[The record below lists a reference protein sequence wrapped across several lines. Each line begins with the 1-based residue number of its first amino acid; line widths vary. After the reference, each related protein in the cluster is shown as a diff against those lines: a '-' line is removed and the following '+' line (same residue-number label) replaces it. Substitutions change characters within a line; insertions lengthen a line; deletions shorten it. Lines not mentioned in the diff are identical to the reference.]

1 MSLELKTSM
10 NIFFSTL
17 QIGSTMLQMEK
28 ELNELLVR
36 KEQEWKELQA
46 RHLCFQKT
54 TLQDTRKQ
62 LQEMHKKF
70 NRLKEDFTYN
80 LKILEERDRELERY
94 DAMFTHLKMAE
105 NAKQAE
111 VSDLRIQLDKLQQTL
126 LKETQKQEALQYQY
140 QQKLKEHQLEM
151 ERLHSSKVSDI
162 DHHCEEY
169 KKLKQQLER
178 KLQEVEGELALQK
191 QELLVEFGA
200 EIKKREHAF
209 RQRADE
215 MSNLVLSHEL
225 KVKLLTR
232 ELEALKEAGMKAA
245 ESLQIAETT
254 NLKLEKEAKCK
265 DWELKDLA
273 AVKDAQIQDLEC
285 KLHLVYQTWQKEEE
299 TFQRKLQRE
308 LTTLKT
314 SWDSH
319 LAQISKETVSKDLQI
334 QSLHEEEVKLRAELA
349 RFQQDIERYK
359 QQLSLAAEREQILER
374 AKVQAELDWQR
385 RCENA
390 ERNQYQKSEDLIQSL
405 STARDQ
411 VTAQLQ
417 EKEKKLCEMET
428 VLSALTFE
436 RDQAV
441 QALQKHGILPE
452 GEKQMFLGGDKGVL
466 GKDFPATEIQRL
478 KEQNTSLR
486 AAIAEMRK
494 EMETLSDQTASS
506 FPRKENIQY
515 TQQTANDAK
524 AATVIFTPDYVQS
537 LEEEIRKLKH
547 KYWIMEEQLEKA
559 FKFSRKSSAPSHD
572 PSSTQHHSATPITQ
586 LHTHNF
592 QETNGAFC
600 AHEVFSG
607 APLKKLEARTAPLDA
622 MVTQHI
628 QKGSVI
634 KGLQDEIVDLRQ
646 HLSGVESGDGP
657 HHCINCSAQQMQSKL
672 KEAVRKIS
680 ILSQEK
686 QQLIEMGNR
695 LRAELGVVS
704 KEGLQHYI
712 SSKQCPVHTVYG
724 ALYPKEL
731 ANEAQHRF
739 SALEHLQYQ
748 LTTQELQY
756 AQRQRFSRLTSMIT
770 FPSSIESLS
779 AGNVPSRSGEGAEL
793 PEIQVQL
800 ESSVRNCSPGQQ
812 KECTSSE
819 TDQSQQLSREST
831 SQSQQAWM
839 SSSGV
844 HSSLQDIWQI
854 LDMGSSPSILSP
866 QSNIDQAVTV
876 SGPTLASHSQRLSQI
891 RRRKKRTRDDMF
903 SELMGCSRAEA
914 TQQTQ
919 WRENMSQYQRAH
931 SEREERWRQEDQQAT
946 QTLLGL
952 MREQTDTLRCLVD
965 VLQDRRQEDRAP
977 LQSICNHPPPP
988 QSSIPPSPKV
998 PRRRGGRVRENC
1010 HSIPADCSRSR
1021 RLSFPKI

>member
-1 MSLELKTSM
+1 
-10 NIFFSTL
+10 
-17 QIGSTMLQMEK
+17 MLQMEK

-209 RQRADE
+209 RQQADE

-299 TFQRKLQRE
+299 TFQRKHEVLDRFAKEKDAVLASVKEVHAEQIQKWENQIRELQISHETLEMELRRREWKHADCLKEKDTVIEKLQRE

-428 VLSALTFE
+428 DLSALTFE

-452 GEKQMFLGGDKGVL
+452 GEKQVRQHLLPCLWTLKYLFQDHFFMFV
-466 GKDFPATEIQRL
+466 
-478 KEQNTSLR
+478 
-486 AAIAEMRK
+486 
-494 EMETLSDQTASS
+494 
-506 FPRKENIQY
+506 
-515 TQQTANDAK
+515 
-524 AATVIFTPDYVQS
+524 DYVQS

-572 PSSTQHHSATPITQ
+572 PSSTQHHSAPPSTQ

-607 APLKKLEARTAPLDA
+607 APLKKLEARTAHLDS

-646 HLSGVESGDGP
+646 QLSGVESGDGP

-712 SSKQCPVHTVYG
+712 SSKQCPVYG

-756 AQRQRFSRLTSMIT
+756 AERQRFSRLTSMIT

-779 AGNVPSRSGEGAEL
+779 AGNIPSSGGEGAEL

-866 QSNIDQAVTV
+866 QSNIDQVEFKATH
-876 SGPTLASHSQRLSQI
+876 TAKKFEESQQNI
-891 RRRKKRTRDDMF
+891 ETGD
-903 SELMGCSRAEA
+903 
-914 TQQTQ
+914 
-919 WRENMSQYQRAH
+919 
-931 SEREERWRQEDQQAT
+931 QE
-946 QTLLGL
+946 
-952 MREQTDTLRCLVD
+952 
-965 VLQDRRQEDRAP
+965 RAP
-977 LQSICNHPPPP
+977 AADLTVKGTNIEVQPKLIANKSSRTHPIK
-988 QSSIPPSPKV
+988 S
-998 PRRRGGRVRENC
+998 
-1010 HSIPADCSRSR
+1010 
-1021 RLSFPKI
+1021 KISHQMQKIRNYNVKH

>member
-1 MSLELKTSM
+1 METGPAQERPAAASRATRS
-10 NIFFSTL
+10 I
-17 QIGSTMLQMEK
+17 MLQMKK

-36 KEQEWKELQA
+36 KEQEWEKLQA
-46 RHLCFQKT
+46 CQLCFQKT

-80 LKILEERDRELERY
+80 LGVLEERDRELERY

-126 LKETQKQEALQYQY
+126 VKETRKQEALQYQY

-162 DHHCEEY
+162 DHHSEEY
-169 KKLKQQLER
+169 KKLKQELER

-191 QELLVEFGA
+191 QELLVEFDA

-209 RQRADE
+209 QRQADE

-273 AVKDAQIQDLEC
+273 AVKDAQIQDLEW
-285 KLHLVYQTWQKEEE
+285 KLHLVYLTWQKEEE
-299 TFQRKLQRE
+299 TFQRKHEVLDRFAKEKDAVLVSVKEVHAEQIQKWENQIRELQIRHETLEMELHRREWRHADCLRGKDAVIEKLQEE

-411 VTAQLQ
+411 VIAQLQ
-417 EKEKKLCEMET
+417 EKEQKLCEMET

-452 GEKQMFLGGDKGVL
+452 GEKQTFLGDNKGVL
-466 GKDFPATEIQRL
+466 GKDFPAREIQRL

-494 EMETLSDQTASS
+494 EMETLSDQTPSS
-506 FPRKENIQY
+506 FPRKEKIQY
-515 TQQTANDAK
+515 TQQTAPDAK
-524 AATVIFTPDYVQS
+524 ASTVIFTP
-537 LEEEIRKLKH
+537 
-547 KYWIMEEQLEKA
+547 
-559 FKFSRKSSAPSHD
+559 
-572 PSSTQHHSATPITQ
+572 
-586 LHTHNF
+586 
-592 QETNGAFC
+592 GAFC
-600 AHEVFSG
+600 ADEVFSG
-607 APLKKLEARTAPLDA
+607 APLKNLEARTAHLDS

-628 QKGSVI
+628 QKDSVI
-634 KGLQDEIVDLRQ
+634 KGLQEEIVDLRQ
-646 HLSGVESGDGP
+646 QLSGVGSSDGP
-657 HHCINCSAQQMQSKL
+657 QQYMNYSTQEMQNKL
-672 KEAVRKIS
+672 KEAVRKIT

-686 QQLIEMGNR
+686 QQLIEMGNK

-704 KEGLQHYI
+704 KKGLQHYI

-731 ANEAQHRF
+731 ANEAQHRL

-748 LTTQELQY
+748 LTTRELQY
-756 AQRQRFSRLTSMIT
+756 AQRQRFSRLTSMVA

-779 AGNVPSRSGEGAEL
+779 DENVPSTCGETAEL
-793 PEIQVQL
+793 PQIQVQL

-812 KECTSSE
+812 KESTSSE
-819 TDQSQQLSREST
+819 TNQSQQLSRES
-831 SQSQQAWM
+831 QSQQARM

-844 HSSLQDIWQI
+844 YSSLQEIWQI

-866 QSNIDQAVTV
+866 QSNIDQEFKATH
-876 SGPTLASHSQRLSQI
+876 TAKKFEESQQNI
-891 RRRKKRTRDDMF
+891 ET
-903 SELMGCSRAEA
+903 G
-914 TQQTQ
+914 
-919 WRENMSQYQRAH
+919 
-931 SEREERWRQEDQQAT
+931 DQK
-946 QTLLGL
+946 
-952 MREQTDTLRCLVD
+952 
-965 VLQDRRQEDRAP
+965 RAP
-977 LQSICNHPPPP
+977 AADLTVKGTNFEVQPKLIANKSSQTHPRK
-988 QSSIPPSPKV
+988 S
-998 PRRRGGRVRENC
+998 
-1010 HSIPADCSRSR
+1010 
-1021 RLSFPKI
+1021 KISHQMQKIRNYNVKH

>member
-866 QSNIDQAVTV
+866 QSNIDQVEFKATH
-876 SGPTLASHSQRLSQI
+876 TAKKFEESQQNI
-891 RRRKKRTRDDMF
+891 ETGD
-903 SELMGCSRAEA
+903 
-914 TQQTQ
+914 
-919 WRENMSQYQRAH
+919 
-931 SEREERWRQEDQQAT
+931 QE
-946 QTLLGL
+946 
-952 MREQTDTLRCLVD
+952 
-965 VLQDRRQEDRAP
+965 RAP
-977 LQSICNHPPPP
+977 AADLTVKGTNIEVQPKLIANKSSRTHPIK
-988 QSSIPPSPKV
+988 S
-998 PRRRGGRVRENC
+998 
-1010 HSIPADCSRSR
+1010 
-1021 RLSFPKI
+1021 KISHQMQKIRNYNVKH

>member
-1 MSLELKTSM
+1 MLK
-10 NIFFSTL
+10 
-17 QIGSTMLQMEK
+17 MEK

-46 RHLCFQKT
+46 RQLCFQKT

-80 LKILEERDRELERY
+80 LKVLEERDRELERY

-126 LKETQKQEALQYQY
+126 LKETQKLEALQYQY

-162 DHHCEEY
+162 DHHREEY

-178 KLQEVEGELALQK
+178 KLQEVEEELALQK
-191 QELLVEFGA
+191 LELLMEFDA

-209 RQRADE
+209 QRQADE

-299 TFQRKLQRE
+299 TFKRKHEMLDRFAKEKDAVLASVKEVHADQIQKGENQIRELQISHETLEMELRRREWRHADCLKEKDTVIEKLQGE

-314 SWDSH
+314 IWDSH

-334 QSLHEEEVKLRAELA
+334 QSLHEEEMKLRAELT
-349 RFQQDIERYK
+349 RFQQDVERYK

-385 RCENA
+385 HCENA

-417 EKEKKLCEMET
+417 EKEQKLCEMET

-452 GEKQMFLGGDKGVL
+452 GEKQMFLGDNKGVL
-466 GKDFPATEIQRL
+466 GKDFSATEIQRL
-478 KEQNTSLR
+478 KEQNTTLR
-486 AAIAEMRK
+486 VAIAEMRK
-494 EMETLSDQTASS
+494 EMERLSDQTPSS
-506 FPRKENIQY
+506 FPRKEKIQY
-515 TQQTANDAK
+515 TQQTATDAK
-524 AATVIFTPDYVQS
+524 AATVMFTP
-537 LEEEIRKLKH
+537 
-547 KYWIMEEQLEKA
+547 
-559 FKFSRKSSAPSHD
+559 
-572 PSSTQHHSATPITQ
+572 
-586 LHTHNF
+586 
-592 QETNGAFC
+592 GAIC
-600 AHEVFSG
+600 ADEVFSG
-607 APLKKLEARTAPLDA
+607 APLKKLEARTAHLDS

-634 KGLQDEIVDLRQ
+634 KGLQEEIVDLRQ
-646 HLSGVESGDGP
+646 QLSGVGSGDGP
-657 HHCINCSAQQMQSKL
+657 HQCMNCSAQEMQSKL

-695 LRAELGVVS
+695 LRAELSVVS
-704 KEGLQHYI
+704 KEGLQHYT
-712 SSKQCPVHTVYG
+712 SSKQGPVRTVYG

-731 ANEAQHRF
+731 AHEAQHRF

-770 FPSSIESLS
+770 FPNSLESLS
-779 AGNVPSRSGEGAEL
+779 DGNVPSSGGEGAEL
-793 PEIQVQL
+793 PQIQVQM
-800 ESSVRNCSPGQQ
+800 ESSVRNCSPGQK

-819 TDQSQQLSREST
+819 TNQSQQLSREST

-866 QSNIDQAVTV
+866 QSNIDQVEFKATHI
-876 SGPTLASHSQRLSQI
+876 A
-891 RRRKKRTRDDMF
+891 KKF
-903 SELMGCSRAEA
+903 EES
-914 TQQTQ
+914 QQTIETGD
-919 WRENMSQYQRAH
+919 RGKAPAADLTVKGTNI
-931 SEREERWRQEDQQAT
+931 
-946 QTLLGL
+946 
-952 MREQTDTLRCLVD
+952 D
-965 VLQDRRQEDRAP
+965 VQPKLIANKSSRT
-977 LQSICNHPPPP
+977 HPIK
-988 QSSIPPSPKV
+988 SKV
-998 PRRRGGRVRENC
+998 S
-1010 HSIPADCSRSR
+1010 HQMQ
-1021 RLSFPKI
+1021 KIRNYNVKH

>member
-299 TFQRKLQRE
+299 TFQRKHEVLDRFAKEKDAVLASVKEVHAEQIQKWENQIRELQISHETLEMELRRREWKHADCLKEKDTVIEKLQRE

-524 AATVIFTPDYVQS
+524 AATVIFTP
-537 LEEEIRKLKH
+537 
-547 KYWIMEEQLEKA
+547 
-559 FKFSRKSSAPSHD
+559 
-572 PSSTQHHSATPITQ
+572 
-586 LHTHNF
+586 
-592 QETNGAFC
+592 GAFC

-866 QSNIDQAVTV
+866 QSNIDQVEFKATH
-876 SGPTLASHSQRLSQI
+876 TAKKFEESQQNI
-891 RRRKKRTRDDMF
+891 ETGD
-903 SELMGCSRAEA
+903 
-914 TQQTQ
+914 
-919 WRENMSQYQRAH
+919 
-931 SEREERWRQEDQQAT
+931 QE
-946 QTLLGL
+946 
-952 MREQTDTLRCLVD
+952 
-965 VLQDRRQEDRAP
+965 RAP
-977 LQSICNHPPPP
+977 AADLTVKGTNIEVQPKLIANKSSRTHPIK
-988 QSSIPPSPKV
+988 S
-998 PRRRGGRVRENC
+998 
-1010 HSIPADCSRSR
+1010 
-1021 RLSFPKI
+1021 KISHQMQKIRNYNVKH

>member
-1 MSLELKTSM
+1 MLK
-10 NIFFSTL
+10 
-17 QIGSTMLQMEK
+17 MEK

-46 RHLCFQKT
+46 RQLYFQKT

-80 LKILEERDRELERY
+80 LKVLEDRDRELERY

-126 LKETQKQEALQYQY
+126 LKETRKQEALQYQY
-140 QQKLKEHQLEM
+140 QQKLNKHQLEM

-191 QELLVEFGA
+191 QELLMEFDA

-209 RQRADE
+209 QRQTDE

-273 AVKDAQIQDLEC
+273 AVKDAQIQDLER
-285 KLHLVYQTWQKEEE
+285 KLHLVYQTWPKEE
-299 TFQRKLQRE
+299 TFQRKHEVLDRFAKEKDAVLASVKEVHAEQIQKLENQIRELQISHETLEVELRRREWRHADCLKEKDTVIEKLQGE

-334 QSLHEEEVKLRAELA
+334 QSLHEEEVKLRTELSK
-349 RFQQDIERYK
+349 FQQDVERYK
-359 QQLSLAAEREQILER
+359 QQLSLAAEREQNLER

-405 STARDQ
+405 LTARDQ

-417 EKEKKLCEMET
+417 EKEQKLCEMET

-452 GEKQMFLGGDKGVL
+452 GEKQMFLGDNKGVL
-466 GKDFPATEIQRL
+466 GKDFSATEIQRL

-486 AAIAEMRK
+486 VAIAEMRK
-494 EMETLSDQTASS
+494 EMETLSDQTPSS
-506 FPRKENIQY
+506 FPRKEKIQY
-515 TQQTANDAK
+515 TQQTATDAK

-559 FKFSRKSSAPSHD
+559 SKFSKKSSAPFDD
-572 PSSTQHHSATPITQ
+572 PSSTQHHSAPPVTQ

-592 QETNGAFC
+592 QETSGAIC
-600 AHEVFSG
+600 ADEVFSG
-607 APLKKLEARTAPLDA
+607 APLKKLEARTAHLDS

-628 QKGSVI
+628 QKDTMI
-634 KGLQDEIVDLRQ
+634 KGLQEEIVDLRQ
-646 HLSGVESGDGP
+646 QLSGVGSGDDP
-657 HHCINCSAQQMQSKL
+657 HQCMNCSAQEMQSKL

-695 LRAELGVVS
+695 LRAELSVVS
-704 KEGLQHYI
+704 KEGFQHYT
-712 SSKQCPVHTVYG
+712 SSKQGPVHTVYG

-731 ANEAQHRF
+731 AHEAQHRF

-748 LTTQELQY
+748 LTTQ
-756 AQRQRFSRLTSMIT
+756 
-770 FPSSIESLS
+770 
-779 AGNVPSRSGEGAEL
+779 
-793 PEIQVQL
+793 
-800 ESSVRNCSPGQQ
+800 
-812 KECTSSE
+812 
-819 TDQSQQLSREST
+819 
-831 SQSQQAWM
+831 
-839 SSSGV
+839 
-844 HSSLQDIWQI
+844 
-854 LDMGSSPSILSP
+854 
-866 QSNIDQAVTV
+866 
-876 SGPTLASHSQRLSQI
+876 
-891 RRRKKRTRDDMF
+891 
-903 SELMGCSRAEA
+903 
-914 TQQTQ
+914 
-919 WRENMSQYQRAH
+919 
-931 SEREERWRQEDQQAT
+931 
-946 QTLLGL
+946 
-952 MREQTDTLRCLVD
+952 
-965 VLQDRRQEDRAP
+965 
-977 LQSICNHPPPP
+977 
-988 QSSIPPSPKV
+988 
-998 PRRRGGRVRENC
+998 
-1010 HSIPADCSRSR
+1010 
-1021 RLSFPKI
+1021 

>member
-1 MSLELKTSM
+1 MLK
-10 NIFFSTL
+10 
-17 QIGSTMLQMEK
+17 MEK

-46 RHLCFQKT
+46 RQLYFQKT

-80 LKILEERDRELERY
+80 LKVLEDRDRELERY

-111 VSDLRIQLDKLQQTL
+111 VSDLRIQVDKLQQTL
-126 LKETQKQEALQYQY
+126 LKETRKQEALQYQY
-140 QQKLKEHQLEM
+140 QQKLNEHQLEM

-162 DHHCEEY
+162 DRHCEEY

-191 QELLVEFGA
+191 QELLMEFDA

-209 RQRADE
+209 QRQTDE

-285 KLHLVYQTWQKEEE
+285 KLHLVYQSWPKEE
-299 TFQRKLQRE
+299 TFQRKHEVLDRFAKEKDPVLASVKEVHAEQIQKWENQIRELQISHETLEVELRRREWRHADCLKEKDTVIEKLQGE

-334 QSLHEEEVKLRAELA
+334 QSLHEEEVKLRTELSK
-349 RFQQDIERYK
+349 FQQDVERYK

-374 AKVQAELDWQR
+374 AKVQAELDWQW

-417 EKEKKLCEMET
+417 EKEQKLCEMET

-436 RDQAV
+436 KDQAV

-452 GEKQMFLGGDKGVL
+452 GEKQMFLGDNKGVL
-466 GKDFPATEIQRL
+466 GKDFSATEIQRL
-478 KEQNTSLR
+478 KEQNTSMR
-486 AAIAEMRK
+486 VAIAEMRK
-494 EMETLSDQTASS
+494 EMEALSDQTPSS
-506 FPRKENIQY
+506 FPRKEKIQY
-515 TQQTANDAK
+515 TQQTATDAK

-559 FKFSRKSSAPSHD
+559 SKFSKKSSAPFDD
-572 PSSTQHHSATPITQ
+572 PSSTQHHSAPPITQ

-592 QETNGAFC
+592 QETSGAIC
-600 AHEVFSG
+600 ADEVFSG
-607 APLKKLEARTAPLDA
+607 APLKKLEARTAHLDS

-628 QKGSVI
+628 QKGSMI
-634 KGLQDEIVDLRQ
+634 KGLQEEIVDLRQ
-646 HLSGVESGDGP
+646 QLSGVGSGDGP
-657 HHCINCSAQQMQSKL
+657 HQCMNCSAQEMQSKL

-695 LRAELGVVS
+695 LRAELSVVS
-704 KEGLQHYI
+704 KEGFQHYT
-712 SSKQCPVHTVYG
+712 SSKQGPVHTVYG

-731 ANEAQHRF
+731 AHEAQRRF

-770 FPSSIESLS
+770 FPSSIERLS
-779 AGNVPSRSGEGAEL
+779 CGNVPSSGGEGAEL
-793 PEIQVQL
+793 PQIQVQM

-819 TDQSQQLSREST
+819 TNQSQQLNREST

-866 QSNIDQAVTV
+866 QSNVDQEFKATHTAKFEESQHTV
-876 SGPTLASHSQRLSQI
+876 ITGDREKAPVAELTVKGTNTEVQPKLIANKSSQTHPIKSKVSHQMQKI
-891 RRRKKRTRDDMF
+891 RNYNVK
-903 SELMGCSRAEA
+903 
-914 TQQTQ
+914 
-919 WRENMSQYQRAH
+919 H
-931 SEREERWRQEDQQAT
+931 
-946 QTLLGL
+946 
-952 MREQTDTLRCLVD
+952 
-965 VLQDRRQEDRAP
+965 
-977 LQSICNHPPPP
+977 
-988 QSSIPPSPKV
+988 
-998 PRRRGGRVRENC
+998 
-1010 HSIPADCSRSR
+1010 
-1021 RLSFPKI
+1021 

>member
-1 MSLELKTSM
+1 METGPAQERPAAASRATRS
-10 NIFFSTL
+10 I
-17 QIGSTMLQMEK
+17 MLQMKK

-36 KEQEWKELQA
+36 KEQEWEKLQA
-46 RHLCFQKT
+46 CQLCFQKT

-80 LKILEERDRELERY
+80 LGVLEERDRELERY

-126 LKETQKQEALQYQY
+126 VKETRKQEALQYQY

-162 DHHCEEY
+162 DHHSEEY
-169 KKLKQQLER
+169 KKLKQELER

-191 QELLVEFGA
+191 QELLVEFDA

-209 RQRADE
+209 QRQADE

-273 AVKDAQIQDLEC
+273 AVKDAQIQDLEW
-285 KLHLVYQTWQKEEE
+285 KLHLVYLTWQKEEE
-299 TFQRKLQRE
+299 TFQRKHEVLDRFAKEKDAVLVSVKEVHAEQIQKWENQIRELQIRHETLEMELHRREWRHADCLRGKDAVIEKLQEE

-411 VTAQLQ
+411 VIAQLQ
-417 EKEKKLCEMET
+417 EKEQKLCEMET

-452 GEKQMFLGGDKGVL
+452 GEKQTFLGDNKGVL
-466 GKDFPATEIQRL
+466 GKDFPAREIQRL

-494 EMETLSDQTASS
+494 EMETLSDQTPSS
-506 FPRKENIQY
+506 FPRKEKIQY
-515 TQQTANDAK
+515 TQQTAPDAK
-524 AATVIFTPDYVQS
+524 ASTVIFTPDYVQS

-547 KYWIMEEQLEKA
+547 KCWIMEEQLEKA
-559 FKFSRKSSAPSHD
+559 SKFPRKSSVPSHD
-572 PSSTQHHSATPITQ
+572 PSSTQHHSAPPITQ

-592 QETNGAFC
+592 NETNGAFC
-600 AHEVFSG
+600 ADEVFSG
-607 APLKKLEARTAPLDA
+607 APLKNLEARTAHLDS

-628 QKGSVI
+628 QKDSVI
-634 KGLQDEIVDLRQ
+634 KGLQEEIVDLRQ
-646 HLSGVESGDGP
+646 QLSGVGSSDGP
-657 HHCINCSAQQMQSKL
+657 QQYMNYSTQEMQNKL
-672 KEAVRKIS
+672 KEAVRKIT

-686 QQLIEMGNR
+686 QQLIEMGNK

-704 KEGLQHYI
+704 KKGLQHYI

-731 ANEAQHRF
+731 ANEAQHRL

-748 LTTQELQY
+748 LTTRELQY
-756 AQRQRFSRLTSMIT
+756 AQRQRFSRLTSMVA

-779 AGNVPSRSGEGAEL
+779 DENVPSTCGETAEL
-793 PEIQVQL
+793 PQIQVQL

-812 KECTSSE
+812 KESTSSE
-819 TDQSQQLSREST
+819 TNQSQQLSRES
-831 SQSQQAWM
+831 QSQQARM

-844 HSSLQDIWQI
+844 YSSLQEIWQI

-866 QSNIDQAVTV
+866 QSNIDQEFKATH
-876 SGPTLASHSQRLSQI
+876 TAKKFEESQQNI
-891 RRRKKRTRDDMF
+891 ET
-903 SELMGCSRAEA
+903 G
-914 TQQTQ
+914 
-919 WRENMSQYQRAH
+919 
-931 SEREERWRQEDQQAT
+931 DQK
-946 QTLLGL
+946 
-952 MREQTDTLRCLVD
+952 
-965 VLQDRRQEDRAP
+965 RAP
-977 LQSICNHPPPP
+977 AADLTVKGTNFEVQPKLIANKSSQTHPRK
-988 QSSIPPSPKV
+988 S
-998 PRRRGGRVRENC
+998 
-1010 HSIPADCSRSR
+1010 
-1021 RLSFPKI
+1021 KISHQMQKIRNYNVKH

>member
-1 MSLELKTSM
+1 MLK
-10 NIFFSTL
+10 
-17 QIGSTMLQMEK
+17 MEK

-46 RHLCFQKT
+46 RQLYFQKT

-80 LKILEERDRELERY
+80 LKVLEDRDRELERY

-111 VSDLRIQLDKLQQTL
+111 VSDLRIQVDKLQQTL
-126 LKETQKQEALQYQY
+126 LKETRKQEALQYQY
-140 QQKLKEHQLEM
+140 QQKLNEHQLEM

-191 QELLVEFGA
+191 QELLMEFDA

-209 RQRADE
+209 QRQTDE

-285 KLHLVYQTWQKEEE
+285 KLHLVYQTWPKEE
-299 TFQRKLQRE
+299 TFQRKHEVLDRFAKEKDPVLASVKEVHAEQIQKWENQIRELQISHETLEVELRRREWRHADCLKEKDTVIEKLQGE

-334 QSLHEEEVKLRAELA
+334 QSLHEEEMKLRTELSK
-349 RFQQDIERYK
+349 FQQDVERYK

-374 AKVQAELDWQR
+374 AKVQAELDWQW

-417 EKEKKLCEMET
+417 EKEQKLCEMET

-436 RDQAV
+436 KDQAV

-452 GEKQMFLGGDKGVL
+452 GEKQMFLGDNKGVL
-466 GKDFPATEIQRL
+466 GKDFSATEIQRL
-478 KEQNTSLR
+478 KEQNTSMR
-486 AAIAEMRK
+486 VAIAEMRK
-494 EMETLSDQTASS
+494 EMEALSDQTPSS
-506 FPRKENIQY
+506 FPRKEKIQY
-515 TQQTANDAK
+515 TQQTATDAK

-559 FKFSRKSSAPSHD
+559 SKFSKKSSAPFDD
-572 PSSTQHHSATPITQ
+572 PSSTQHHSAPPITQ

-592 QETNGAFC
+592 QETSGAIC
-600 AHEVFSG
+600 ADEVFSG
-607 APLKKLEARTAPLDA
+607 APLKKLEARTAHLDS

-628 QKGSVI
+628 QK
-634 KGLQDEIVDLRQ
+634 
-646 HLSGVESGDGP
+646 
-657 HHCINCSAQQMQSKL
+657 
-672 KEAVRKIS
+672 
-680 ILSQEK
+680 
-686 QQLIEMGNR
+686 
-695 LRAELGVVS
+695 
-704 KEGLQHYI
+704 
-712 SSKQCPVHTVYG
+712 
-724 ALYPKEL
+724 
-731 ANEAQHRF
+731 
-739 SALEHLQYQ
+739 
-748 LTTQELQY
+748 ELQY

-770 FPSSIESLS
+770 FPSSIERLS
-779 AGNVPSRSGEGAEL
+779 CGNVPSSGGEGAEL
-793 PEIQVQL
+793 PQIQVQM
-800 ESSVRNCSPGQQ
+800 ESSVRNCSPGQK

-819 TDQSQQLSREST
+819 TNQSQQLNREST

-866 QSNIDQAVTV
+866 QSNIDQVEFKATHTAKFEESQHTV
-876 SGPTLASHSQRLSQI
+876 ITGDREKAPVAELTVKGTNTEVQPKLIANKSSQTHPIKSKVSHQMQKI
-891 RRRKKRTRDDMF
+891 RNYNVK
-903 SELMGCSRAEA
+903 
-914 TQQTQ
+914 
-919 WRENMSQYQRAH
+919 H
-931 SEREERWRQEDQQAT
+931 
-946 QTLLGL
+946 
-952 MREQTDTLRCLVD
+952 
-965 VLQDRRQEDRAP
+965 
-977 LQSICNHPPPP
+977 
-988 QSSIPPSPKV
+988 
-998 PRRRGGRVRENC
+998 
-1010 HSIPADCSRSR
+1010 
-1021 RLSFPKI
+1021 

>member
-1 MSLELKTSM
+1 MLK
-10 NIFFSTL
+10 
-17 QIGSTMLQMEK
+17 MEK

-46 RHLCFQKT
+46 RQLCFQKT

-80 LKILEERDRELERY
+80 LKVLEERDRELERY

-126 LKETQKQEALQYQY
+126 LKETQKLEALQYQY

-162 DHHCEEY
+162 DHHREEY

-178 KLQEVEGELALQK
+178 KLQEVEEELALQK
-191 QELLVEFGA
+191 LELLMEFDA

-209 RQRADE
+209 QRQADE

-299 TFQRKLQRE
+299 TFKRKHEMLDRFAKEKDAVLASVKEVHADQIQKGENQIRELQISHETLEMELRRREWRHADCLKEKDTVIEKLQGE

-314 SWDSH
+314 IWDSH

-334 QSLHEEEVKLRAELA
+334 QSLHEEEMKLRAELT
-349 RFQQDIERYK
+349 RFQQDVERYK

-385 RCENA
+385 HCENA

-417 EKEKKLCEMET
+417 EKEQKLCEMET

-452 GEKQMFLGGDKGVL
+452 GEKQMFLGDNKGVL
-466 GKDFPATEIQRL
+466 GKDFSATEIQRL
-478 KEQNTSLR
+478 KEQNTTLR
-486 AAIAEMRK
+486 VAIAEMRK
-494 EMETLSDQTASS
+494 EMERLSDQTPSS
-506 FPRKENIQY
+506 FPRKEKIQY
-515 TQQTANDAK
+515 TQQTATDAK
-524 AATVIFTPDYVQS
+524 AATVMFTPDYVQS

-559 FKFSRKSSAPSHD
+559 SKFSKKSSASSHD
-572 PSSTQHHSATPITQ
+572 PSSTQHLSAPPITQ

-592 QETNGAFC
+592 QETSGAIC
-600 AHEVFSG
+600 ADEVFSG
-607 APLKKLEARTAPLDA
+607 APLKKLEARTAHLDS

-628 QKGSVI
+628 QK
-634 KGLQDEIVDLRQ
+634 
-646 HLSGVESGDGP
+646 
-657 HHCINCSAQQMQSKL
+657 
-672 KEAVRKIS
+672 
-680 ILSQEK
+680 
-686 QQLIEMGNR
+686 
-695 LRAELGVVS
+695 
-704 KEGLQHYI
+704 
-712 SSKQCPVHTVYG
+712 
-724 ALYPKEL
+724 
-731 ANEAQHRF
+731 
-739 SALEHLQYQ
+739 
-748 LTTQELQY
+748 ELQY

-770 FPSSIESLS
+770 FPNSLESLS
-779 AGNVPSRSGEGAEL
+779 DGNVPSSGGEGAEL
-793 PEIQVQL
+793 PQIQVQM
-800 ESSVRNCSPGQQ
+800 ESSVRNCSPGQK

-819 TDQSQQLSREST
+819 TNQSQQLSREST

-866 QSNIDQAVTV
+866 QSNIDQVEFKATHI
-876 SGPTLASHSQRLSQI
+876 A
-891 RRRKKRTRDDMF
+891 KKF
-903 SELMGCSRAEA
+903 EES
-914 TQQTQ
+914 QQTIETGD
-919 WRENMSQYQRAH
+919 RGKAPAADLTVKGTNI
-931 SEREERWRQEDQQAT
+931 
-946 QTLLGL
+946 
-952 MREQTDTLRCLVD
+952 D
-965 VLQDRRQEDRAP
+965 VQPKLIANKSSRT
-977 LQSICNHPPPP
+977 HPIK
-988 QSSIPPSPKV
+988 SKV
-998 PRRRGGRVRENC
+998 S
-1010 HSIPADCSRSR
+1010 HQMQ
-1021 RLSFPKI
+1021 KIRNYNVKH

>member
-1 MSLELKTSM
+1 
-10 NIFFSTL
+10 
-17 QIGSTMLQMEK
+17 MLQMKK

-36 KEQEWKELQA
+36 KEQEWEKLQA
-46 RHLCFQKT
+46 CQLCFQKT

-80 LKILEERDRELERY
+80 LGVLEERDRELERY

-126 LKETQKQEALQYQY
+126 VKETRKQEALQYQY

-162 DHHCEEY
+162 DHHSEEY
-169 KKLKQQLER
+169 KKLKQELER

-191 QELLVEFGA
+191 QELLVEFDA

-209 RQRADE
+209 QRQADE

-225 KVKLLTR
+225 KGLSS
-232 ELEALKEAGMKAA
+232 EAAPDSDTVQGLGLPQKHPVALALCA
-245 ESLQIAETT
+245 RLQE
-254 NLKLEKEAKCK
+254 
-265 DWELKDLA
+265 
-273 AVKDAQIQDLEC
+273 
-285 KLHLVYQTWQKEEE
+285 
-299 TFQRKLQRE
+299 E

-411 VTAQLQ
+411 VIAQLQ
-417 EKEKKLCEMET
+417 EKEQKLCEMET

-452 GEKQMFLGGDKGVL
+452 GEKQTFLGDNKGVL
-466 GKDFPATEIQRL
+466 GKDFPAREIQRL

-494 EMETLSDQTASS
+494 EMETLSDQTPSS
-506 FPRKENIQY
+506 FPRKEKIQY
-515 TQQTANDAK
+515 TQQTAPDAK
-524 AATVIFTPDYVQS
+524 ASTVIFTP
-537 LEEEIRKLKH
+537 
-547 KYWIMEEQLEKA
+547 
-559 FKFSRKSSAPSHD
+559 
-572 PSSTQHHSATPITQ
+572 
-586 LHTHNF
+586 
-592 QETNGAFC
+592 GAFC
-600 AHEVFSG
+600 ADEVFSG
-607 APLKKLEARTAPLDA
+607 APLKNLEARTAHLDS

-628 QKGSVI
+628 QKVTN
-634 KGLQDEIVDLRQ
+634 RQ
-646 HLSGVESGDGP
+646 TRPLNSLGILKIPFLFAQPGVECSQHIFPGD
-657 HHCINCSAQQMQSKL
+657 
-672 KEAVRKIS
+672 
-680 ILSQEK
+680 
-686 QQLIEMGNR
+686 
-695 LRAELGVVS
+695 RASTRQAIPSMEQWR
-704 KEGLQHYI
+704 GLQHYI

-731 ANEAQHRF
+731 ANEAQHRL

-748 LTTQELQY
+748 LTTRELQY
-756 AQRQRFSRLTSMIT
+756 AQRQRFSRLTSMVA

-779 AGNVPSRSGEGAEL
+779 DENVPSTCGETAEL
-793 PEIQVQL
+793 PQIQTNTAATL
-800 ESSVRNCSPGQQ
+800 KPL
-812 KECTSSE
+812 SE
-819 TDQSQQLSREST
+819 EL
-831 SQSQQAWM
+831 
-839 SSSGV
+839 
-844 HSSLQDIWQI
+844 LY
-854 LDMGSSPSILSP
+854 
-866 QSNIDQAVTV
+866 ID
-876 SGPTLASHSQRLSQI
+876 
-891 RRRKKRTRDDMF
+891 F
-903 SELMGCSRAEA
+903 SYLIHVAE
-914 TQQTQ
+914 
-919 WRENMSQYQRAH
+919 
-931 SEREERWRQEDQQAT
+931 
-946 QTLLGL
+946 
-952 MREQTDTLRCLVD
+952 V
-965 VLQDRRQEDRAP
+965 V
-977 LQSICNHPPPP
+977 
-988 QSSIPPSPKV
+988 
-998 PRRRGGRVRENC
+998 
-1010 HSIPADCSRSR
+1010 
-1021 RLSFPKI
+1021 

>member
-1 MSLELKTSM
+1 METGPAQHRPAAASRATR
-10 NIFFSTL
+10 
-17 QIGSTMLQMEK
+17 STMLQMKK

-36 KEQEWKELQA
+36 KEQEWEKLQA
-46 RHLCFQKT
+46 CQLCFQKT

-80 LKILEERDRELERY
+80 LRVLEERDRELERY

-105 NAKQAE
+105 HAKQAE

-126 LKETQKQEALQYQY
+126 VKETRKQEALQYQY
-140 QQKLKEHQLEM
+140 QQKLKDHQLEM

-162 DHHCEEY
+162 DHHSKEY
-169 KKLKQQLER
+169 KKLKQELER

-191 QELLVEFGA
+191 QELLMEFDA

-209 RQRADE
+209 QRQADE

-232 ELEALKEAGMKAA
+232 ELETLKEAGMKAA

-285 KLHLVYQTWQKEEE
+285 KLHLVYLTWQKEEE
-299 TFQRKLQRE
+299 TFQRKHEVLDRFAKEKDAVLVSVKEVHAEQIQKWENQIRELQICHETLEMELHRRECRDADCLREKDTVIEKLQEE
-308 LTTLKT
+308 LTTLKR

-374 AKVQAELDWQR
+374 AKVEAELDWQQ

-411 VTAQLQ
+411 VIAQLQ
-417 EKEKKLCEMET
+417 EKEQKLCEMET

-452 GEKQMFLGGDKGVL
+452 GEKQMFLGDNKGVL
-466 GKDFPATEIQRL
+466 GKDFPAREIQRL

-494 EMETLSDQTASS
+494 EMETLSDQTPSS
-506 FPRKENIQY
+506 FPSKEKIQY
-515 TQQTANDAK
+515 TQQTATDAK
-524 AATVIFTPDYVQS
+524 ASTVMFTP
-537 LEEEIRKLKH
+537 
-547 KYWIMEEQLEKA
+547 
-559 FKFSRKSSAPSHD
+559 
-572 PSSTQHHSATPITQ
+572 
-586 LHTHNF
+586 
-592 QETNGAFC
+592 GAFC
-600 AHEVFSG
+600 ADEVFSG
-607 APLKKLEARTAPLDA
+607 APLKKLEARTANLDS

-634 KGLQDEIVDLRQ
+634 KGLQEEIVDLRQ
-646 HLSGVESGDGP
+646 QLSGVGSGNGP
-657 HHCINCSAQQMQSKL
+657 QQCMNYSTQEMQSKL

-680 ILSQEK
+680 VLSQEK
-686 QQLIEMGNR
+686 QQLIEMGNK

-704 KEGLQHYI
+704 KKGLQHCI

-731 ANEAQHRF
+731 ANEAQHQL

-748 LTTQELQY
+748 LTTRELQY
-756 AQRQRFSRLTSMIT
+756 AQRQRFSRVTSMIA

-779 AGNVPSRSGEGAEL
+779 DENVPSTCGERAEL
-793 PEIQVQL
+793 PQIQVQL

-812 KECTSSE
+812 MESTSSE
-819 TDQSQQLSREST
+819 TNQSQQLSRE

-844 HSSLQDIWQI
+844 HSSLQDIWKI

-866 QSNIDQAVTV
+866 QSNIDQEFKATH
-876 SGPTLASHSQRLSQI
+876 TAKKFEESQQKI
-891 RRRKKRTRDDMF
+891 ET
-903 SELMGCSRAEA
+903 
-914 TQQTQ
+914 
-919 WRENMSQYQRAH
+919 
-931 SEREERWRQEDQQAT
+931 EDQK
-946 QTLLGL
+946 
-952 MREQTDTLRCLVD
+952 
-965 VLQDRRQEDRAP
+965 RAP
-977 LQSICNHPPPP
+977 AADLIVKGTNFEVQPKLIANK
-988 QSSIPPSPKV
+988 SSQTHHIKS
-998 PRRRGGRVRENC
+998 
-1010 HSIPADCSRSR
+1010 
-1021 RLSFPKI
+1021 KISHQMQKIRNYNVKH

>member
-1 MSLELKTSM
+1 MGGLGDV
-10 NIFFSTL
+10 
-17 QIGSTMLQMEK
+17 GSTMLKMEK

-46 RHLCFQKT
+46 RQLCFQKT

-80 LKILEERDRELERY
+80 LKVLEERDRELERY

-162 DHHCEEY
+162 DHHREEY

-178 KLQEVEGELALQK
+178 KLQEVEEELALQK
-191 QELLVEFGA
+191 LELLMEFDA

-209 RQRADE
+209 QRQADE

-299 TFQRKLQRE
+299 TFKRKLQGE

-334 QSLHEEEVKLRAELA
+334 QSLHEEEMKLRAELT
-349 RFQQDIERYK
+349 RFQQDVERYK

-385 RCENA
+385 HCENA

-417 EKEKKLCEMET
+417 EKEQKLCEMET

-452 GEKQMFLGGDKGVL
+452 GEKQMFLGDDKGVL
-466 GKDFPATEIQRL
+466 GKDFSATEIQRL

-486 AAIAEMRK
+486 VVIAEMRK
-494 EMETLSDQTASS
+494 EMERLSDQTPSS
-506 FPRKENIQY
+506 FPRKEKIQY
-515 TQQTANDAK
+515 AQQTATDAK

-559 FKFSRKSSAPSHD
+559 SKFSKKSSAPSHD
-572 PSSTQHHSATPITQ
+572 PSSTQHHSAPPITQ

-592 QETNGAFC
+592 QETSGAIC
-600 AHEVFSG
+600 ADEVFSG
-607 APLKKLEARTAPLDA
+607 APLKKLEARTAHLDS

-634 KGLQDEIVDLRQ
+634 KGLQEEIVDLRQ
-646 HLSGVESGDGP
+646 QLSGVGSGDGP
-657 HHCINCSAQQMQSKL
+657 HQCMNCSAQEMQSKL

-695 LRAELGVVS
+695 LRAELSVVS
-704 KEGLQHYI
+704 KEGLQHYT
-712 SSKQCPVHTVYG
+712 SSKQGPVRTVYG

-731 ANEAQHRF
+731 AHEAQHRF

-770 FPSSIESLS
+770 FPNSLESLS
-779 AGNVPSRSGEGAEL
+779 GGNVPSSGGEGAEL
-793 PEIQVQL
+793 PQIQVQM
-800 ESSVRNCSPGQQ
+800 ESSIRNCSPGQK

-819 TDQSQQLSREST
+819 TNQSQQLSREST

-866 QSNIDQAVTV
+866 QSNIDQVEFKATHI
-876 SGPTLASHSQRLSQI
+876 A
-891 RRRKKRTRDDMF
+891 KKF
-903 SELMGCSRAEA
+903 EES
-914 TQQTQ
+914 QQTIETGD
-919 WRENMSQYQRAH
+919 REK
-931 SEREERWRQEDQQAT
+931 
-946 QTLLGL
+946 
-952 MREQTDTLRCLVD
+952 
-965 VLQDRRQEDRAP
+965 AP
-977 LQSICNHPPPP
+977 AADLTVKGTNIEVQPKLIANKSSRTHPIK
-988 QSSIPPSPKV
+988 SKV
-998 PRRRGGRVRENC
+998 S
-1010 HSIPADCSRSR
+1010 HQMQ
-1021 RLSFPKI
+1021 KIRNYNVKH

>member
-1 MSLELKTSM
+1 MLK
-10 NIFFSTL
+10 
-17 QIGSTMLQMEK
+17 MEK

-46 RHLCFQKT
+46 RQLYFQKT

-80 LKILEERDRELERY
+80 LKVLEDRDRELERY

-111 VSDLRIQLDKLQQTL
+111 VSDLRIQVDKLQQTL
-126 LKETQKQEALQYQY
+126 LKETRKQEALQYQY
-140 QQKLKEHQLEM
+140 QQKLNEHQLEM

-162 DHHCEEY
+162 DRHCEEY

-191 QELLVEFGA
+191 QELLMEFDA

-209 RQRADE
+209 QRQTDE

-285 KLHLVYQTWQKEEE
+285 KLHLVYQSWPKEE
-299 TFQRKLQRE
+299 TFQRKHEVLDRFAKEKDPVLASVKEVHAEQIQKWENQIRELQISHETLEVELRRREWRHADCLKEKDTVIEKLQGE

-334 QSLHEEEVKLRAELA
+334 QSLHEEEVKLRTELSK
-349 RFQQDIERYK
+349 FQQDVERYK

-374 AKVQAELDWQR
+374 AKVQAELDWQW

-417 EKEKKLCEMET
+417 EKEQKLCEMET

-436 RDQAV
+436 KDQAV

-452 GEKQMFLGGDKGVL
+452 GEKQMFLGDNKGVL
-466 GKDFPATEIQRL
+466 GKDFSATEIQRL
-478 KEQNTSLR
+478 KEQNTSMR
-486 AAIAEMRK
+486 VAIAEMRK
-494 EMETLSDQTASS
+494 EMEALSDQTPSS
-506 FPRKENIQY
+506 FPRKEKIQY
-515 TQQTANDAK
+515 TQQTATDAK

-559 FKFSRKSSAPSHD
+559 SKFSKKSSAPFDD
-572 PSSTQHHSATPITQ
+572 PSSTQHHSAPPITQ

-592 QETNGAFC
+592 QETSGAIC
-600 AHEVFSG
+600 ADEVFSG
-607 APLKKLEARTAPLDA
+607 APLKKLEARTAHLDS

-628 QKGSVI
+628 QK
-634 KGLQDEIVDLRQ
+634 
-646 HLSGVESGDGP
+646 
-657 HHCINCSAQQMQSKL
+657 
-672 KEAVRKIS
+672 
-680 ILSQEK
+680 
-686 QQLIEMGNR
+686 
-695 LRAELGVVS
+695 
-704 KEGLQHYI
+704 
-712 SSKQCPVHTVYG
+712 
-724 ALYPKEL
+724 
-731 ANEAQHRF
+731 
-739 SALEHLQYQ
+739 
-748 LTTQELQY
+748 ELQY

-770 FPSSIESLS
+770 FPSSIERLS
-779 AGNVPSRSGEGAEL
+779 CGNVPSSGGEGAEL
-793 PEIQVQL
+793 PQIQVQM

-819 TDQSQQLSREST
+819 TNQSQQLNREST

-866 QSNIDQAVTV
+866 QSNVDQVEFKATHTAKFEESQHTV
-876 SGPTLASHSQRLSQI
+876 ITGDREKAPVAELTVKGTNTEVQPKLIANKSSQTHPIKSKVSHQMQKI
-891 RRRKKRTRDDMF
+891 RNYNVK
-903 SELMGCSRAEA
+903 
-914 TQQTQ
+914 
-919 WRENMSQYQRAH
+919 H
-931 SEREERWRQEDQQAT
+931 
-946 QTLLGL
+946 
-952 MREQTDTLRCLVD
+952 
-965 VLQDRRQEDRAP
+965 
-977 LQSICNHPPPP
+977 
-988 QSSIPPSPKV
+988 
-998 PRRRGGRVRENC
+998 
-1010 HSIPADCSRSR
+1010 
-1021 RLSFPKI
+1021 

>member
-1 MSLELKTSM
+1 METGPAQERPAAASRATR
-10 NIFFSTL
+10 
-17 QIGSTMLQMEK
+17 STMLQMKK

-36 KEQEWKELQA
+36 KEQEWEKLQA
-46 RHLCFQKT
+46 CQLCFQKT

-80 LKILEERDRELERY
+80 LGVLEERDRELERY

-105 NAKQAE
+105 NTKQAE

-126 LKETQKQEALQYQY
+126 VKETRKQEALQYQY

-162 DHHCEEY
+162 DHHSEEY
-169 KKLKQQLER
+169 KKLKQELER

-191 QELLVEFGA
+191 QELLVEFDA

-209 RQRADE
+209 QRQADE

-285 KLHLVYQTWQKEEE
+285 KLHLVYLTWQKEEE
-299 TFQRKLQRE
+299 TFQRKHEVLDRFAKEKDAVLVSVKEVHAEQIQKWENQIRELQIRHETLEMELHRREWRHTDCLREKDAVIEKLQEE

-359 QQLSLAAEREQILER
+359 QQLSLAAEREQILQR

-411 VTAQLQ
+411 VIAQLQ
-417 EKEKKLCEMET
+417 EKEQKLCEMET

-452 GEKQMFLGGDKGVL
+452 GEKQTFLGDNKGVL
-466 GKDFPATEIQRL
+466 GKDFPAREIQRL

-494 EMETLSDQTASS
+494 EMETLSDQTPSS
-506 FPRKENIQY
+506 FPRKEKIQY
-515 TQQTANDAK
+515 TQQTAPDAK
-524 AATVIFTPDYVQS
+524 ASTVIFTP
-537 LEEEIRKLKH
+537 
-547 KYWIMEEQLEKA
+547 
-559 FKFSRKSSAPSHD
+559 
-572 PSSTQHHSATPITQ
+572 
-586 LHTHNF
+586 
-592 QETNGAFC
+592 GAFC
-600 AHEVFSG
+600 ADEVFSG
-607 APLKKLEARTAPLDA
+607 APLKNLEARTAHLDS

-628 QKGSVI
+628 QKDSVI
-634 KGLQDEIVDLRQ
+634 KGLQEEIVDLRQ
-646 HLSGVESGDGP
+646 QLSGVGSSDGP
-657 HHCINCSAQQMQSKL
+657 QQCMNYSTQEMQNKL
-672 KEAVRKIS
+672 KEAVRKIT

-686 QQLIEMGNR
+686 QQLIEMGNK

-704 KEGLQHYI
+704 KKGLQHYI

-731 ANEAQHRF
+731 ANEAQHRL

-748 LTTQELQY
+748 LTTRELQY
-756 AQRQRFSRLTSMIT
+756 AQRQRFSRLTSMVA

-779 AGNVPSRSGEGAEL
+779 DENVPSTCGETAEL
-793 PEIQVQL
+793 PQIQVQL

-812 KECTSSE
+812 KESTSSE
-819 TDQSQQLSREST
+819 TNQSQQLSRES
-831 SQSQQAWM
+831 QSQQARM

-866 QSNIDQAVTV
+866 QSNIDQEFKATH
-876 SGPTLASHSQRLSQI
+876 TAKKFEESQQNI
-891 RRRKKRTRDDMF
+891 ET
-903 SELMGCSRAEA
+903 G
-914 TQQTQ
+914 
-919 WRENMSQYQRAH
+919 
-931 SEREERWRQEDQQAT
+931 DQK
-946 QTLLGL
+946 
-952 MREQTDTLRCLVD
+952 
-965 VLQDRRQEDRAP
+965 RAP
-977 LQSICNHPPPP
+977 AADLTVKGTNFEVQPKLIANKSSQTHPRK
-988 QSSIPPSPKV
+988 S
-998 PRRRGGRVRENC
+998 
-1010 HSIPADCSRSR
+1010 
-1021 RLSFPKI
+1021 KISHQMQKIRNYNVKH

>member
-1 MSLELKTSM
+1 MLK
-10 NIFFSTL
+10 
-17 QIGSTMLQMEK
+17 MEK

-46 RHLCFQKT
+46 RQLCFQKT

-80 LKILEERDRELERY
+80 LKVLEERDRELECY
-94 DAMFTHLKMAE
+94 DAKFTHLKMAE
-105 NAKQAE
+105 HAKQAE

-151 ERLHSSKVSDI
+151 ERLHNSKVSDI
-162 DHHCEEY
+162 DHHREEY

-178 KLQEVEGELALQK
+178 KRQEVEGELALQK
-191 QELLVEFGA
+191 QELLMEFDA

-209 RQRADE
+209 QRQTDE
-215 MSNLVLSHEL
+215 MRNLVLSHEL

-285 KLHLVYQTWQKEEE
+285 KLHLVYQTWQKEE
-299 TFQRKLQRE
+299 TFQRKHEVLDRFAKEKDAVLASVKEVHAEQIQKWENQIRELQISHETLEMELCRREWRHADCLKEKDTVIEKLQGE
-308 LTTLKT
+308 LTTLKA

-334 QSLHEEEVKLRAELA
+334 QSLHEEEVKLRTELI
-349 RFQQDIERYK
+349 RFQQDVERYK

-385 RCENA
+385 HCENA

-417 EKEKKLCEMET
+417 EKEQKLCEMET
-428 VLSALTFE
+428 VLSALTVE

-452 GEKQMFLGGDKGVL
+452 GEKQMFLGDNKGVL
-466 GKDFPATEIQRL
+466 GKDFSATEIQRL

-486 AAIAEMRK
+486 VAIAEMRK
-494 EMETLSDQTASS
+494 EMETLSDQTPSS
-506 FPRKENIQY
+506 FPRKEKIQY
-515 TQQTANDAK
+515 SQQTAADAK

-559 FKFSRKSSAPSHD
+559 SKFSKKSSAPSHD
-572 PSSTQHHSATPITQ
+572 PSSTQHDSAPPITQ

-592 QETNGAFC
+592 QETSGAIC
-600 AHEVFSG
+600 ADEIFSG
-607 APLKKLEARTAPLDA
+607 APLKKLEARTAHLDS

-628 QKGSVI
+628 QKGSMI
-634 KGLQDEIVDLRQ
+634 KGLQEEIVDLKQ
-646 HLSGVESGDGP
+646 QLSGVGSGDGP
-657 HHCINCSAQQMQSKL
+657 HQCMNCSVQEMQSKL
-672 KEAVRKIS
+672 KEAMRKIS

-695 LRAELGVVS
+695 LRAELSVVS
-704 KEGLQHYI
+704 KEGLQHYT
-712 SSKQCPVHTVYG
+712 SSKQGPVHTVYG

-731 ANEAQHRF
+731 AHEAQHRF

-756 AQRQRFSRLTSMIT
+756 AQRQRFSRLTSKIT
-770 FPSSIESLS
+770 FPSSIETLS
-779 AGNVPSRSGEGAEL
+779 GGNVPSSGGEGAEL
-793 PEIQVQL
+793 PQIQVQM
-800 ESSVRNCSPGQQ
+800 ESSVRNSSPGQQ

-819 TDQSQQLSREST
+819 TNQSQQLNREST

-866 QSNIDQAVTV
+866 QSNIDQVEFKATHTAKFEESQHTVVTGDREKTPVADLTVKGTNIEVQPKLIANKSSRTHPIKSKV
-876 SGPTLASHSQRLSQI
+876 SHQMQKI
-891 RRRKKRTRDDMF
+891 RNYNVK
-903 SELMGCSRAEA
+903 
-914 TQQTQ
+914 
-919 WRENMSQYQRAH
+919 H
-931 SEREERWRQEDQQAT
+931 
-946 QTLLGL
+946 
-952 MREQTDTLRCLVD
+952 
-965 VLQDRRQEDRAP
+965 
-977 LQSICNHPPPP
+977 
-988 QSSIPPSPKV
+988 
-998 PRRRGGRVRENC
+998 
-1010 HSIPADCSRSR
+1010 
-1021 RLSFPKI
+1021 

>member
-1 MSLELKTSM
+1 METGPAQQRPAAASRATR
-10 NIFFSTL
+10 
-17 QIGSTMLQMEK
+17 STMLQMKK
-28 ELNELLVR
+28 ELNELFVR
-36 KEQEWKELQA
+36 KEQEWEKLQA
-46 RHLCFQKT
+46 CQLCFQKT
-54 TLQDTRKQ
+54 MLQDTRKK

-80 LKILEERDRELERY
+80 LRVLEERDRELERY

-126 LKETQKQEALQYQY
+126 VKETRKQEALQYQY

-151 ERLHSSKVSDI
+151 ERLHSFKVSDI
-162 DHHCEEY
+162 DHHSEEY
-169 KKLKQQLER
+169 KKLKQELER

-191 QELLVEFGA
+191 QELLVEFDA

-209 RQRADE
+209 QRQADE
-215 MSNLVLSHEL
+215 MSNLVVSHEL

-285 KLHLVYQTWQKEEE
+285 KLHLVYLTWQKEEE
-299 TFQRKLQRE
+299 TFQRKHEVLDRFAKEKDAVLVSVKEVHAEQIQKWENQIRELQICHETLEMELHRREWRHADCLREKDAVIEKLQEE

-334 QSLHEEEVKLRAELA
+334 QSLHEDEVKLRAELA

-390 ERNQYQKSEDLIQSL
+390 ERNQYHKSEDLIQSL

-411 VTAQLQ
+411 VIAQLQ
-417 EKEKKLCEMET
+417 EKEQKLCEMET

-452 GEKQMFLGGDKGVL
+452 GEKQTFLGDNKGVL
-466 GKDFPATEIQRL
+466 GKDFPAREIQRL

-494 EMETLSDQTASS
+494 EMETLSDQTPSS
-506 FPRKENIQY
+506 FPRKEKIQY
-515 TQQTANDAK
+515 RQQTATDAK
-524 AATVIFTPDYVQS
+524 ASTVIFTP
-537 LEEEIRKLKH
+537 
-547 KYWIMEEQLEKA
+547 
-559 FKFSRKSSAPSHD
+559 
-572 PSSTQHHSATPITQ
+572 
-586 LHTHNF
+586 
-592 QETNGAFC
+592 GAFC
-600 AHEVFSG
+600 ADEVFSG
-607 APLKKLEARTAPLDA
+607 APLKNLEARTAHLDS

-628 QKGSVI
+628 QKDSVI
-634 KGLQDEIVDLRQ
+634 KGLQEEIVDLRQ
-646 HLSGVESGDGP
+646 QLSGVGSGDGP
-657 HHCINCSAQQMQSKL
+657 QQCMNYSTQEMQNKL
-672 KEAVRKIS
+672 KEAVRKIT

-686 QQLIEMGNR
+686 QQLIEMGNK
-695 LRAELGVVS
+695 LRAELGEVS
-704 KEGLQHYI
+704 KKGLQHYI

-731 ANEAQHRF
+731 ANEAQHRL

-748 LTTQELQY
+748 LTTRELQY
-756 AQRQRFSRLTSMIT
+756 AQQQRFSRLTSMVA

-779 AGNVPSRSGEGAEL
+779 DENVPSTCGERAEL
-793 PEIQVQL
+793 PQIQVQL

-812 KECTSSE
+812 KESTSSE
-819 TDQSQQLSREST
+819 TNQSQQLSRE

-866 QSNIDQAVTV
+866 QSNIDQEFKATHI
-876 SGPTLASHSQRLSQI
+876 AKKFEESQQNI
-891 RRRKKRTRDDMF
+891 ET
-903 SELMGCSRAEA
+903 G
-914 TQQTQ
+914 
-919 WRENMSQYQRAH
+919 
-931 SEREERWRQEDQQAT
+931 DQK
-946 QTLLGL
+946 
-952 MREQTDTLRCLVD
+952 
-965 VLQDRRQEDRAP
+965 RAP
-977 LQSICNHPPPP
+977 AADLTVKGTNFEVQPKLIANKSSQTHPIK
-988 QSSIPPSPKV
+988 S
-998 PRRRGGRVRENC
+998 
-1010 HSIPADCSRSR
+1010 
-1021 RLSFPKI
+1021 KISHQMQKIRNYNVKH

>member
-1 MSLELKTSM
+1 MLK
-10 NIFFSTL
+10 
-17 QIGSTMLQMEK
+17 MEK

-46 RHLCFQKT
+46 RQLYFQKT

-80 LKILEERDRELERY
+80 LKVLEDRDRELERY

-126 LKETQKQEALQYQY
+126 LKETRKQEALQYQY
-140 QQKLKEHQLEM
+140 QQKLNKHQLEM

-191 QELLVEFGA
+191 QELLMEFDA

-209 RQRADE
+209 QRQTDE

-273 AVKDAQIQDLEC
+273 AVKDAQIQDLER
-285 KLHLVYQTWQKEEE
+285 KLHLVYQTWPKEE
-299 TFQRKLQRE
+299 TFQRKHEVLDRFAKEKDAVLASVKEVHAEQIQKLENQIRELQISHETLEVELRRREWRHADCLKEKDTVIEKLQGE

-334 QSLHEEEVKLRAELA
+334 QSLHEEEVKLRTELSK
-349 RFQQDIERYK
+349 FQQDVERYK
-359 QQLSLAAEREQILER
+359 QQLSLAAEREQNLER

-405 STARDQ
+405 LTARDQ

-417 EKEKKLCEMET
+417 EKEQKLCEMET

-452 GEKQMFLGGDKGVL
+452 GEKQMFLGDNKGVL
-466 GKDFPATEIQRL
+466 GKDFSATEIQRL

-486 AAIAEMRK
+486 VAIAEMRK
-494 EMETLSDQTASS
+494 EMETLSDQTPSS
-506 FPRKENIQY
+506 FPRKEKIQY
-515 TQQTANDAK
+515 TQQTATDAK

-559 FKFSRKSSAPSHD
+559 SKFSKKSSAPFDD
-572 PSSTQHHSATPITQ
+572 PSSTQHHSAPPVTQ

-592 QETNGAFC
+592 QETSGAIC
-600 AHEVFSG
+600 ADEVFSG
-607 APLKKLEARTAPLDA
+607 APLKKLEARTAHLDS

-628 QKGSVI
+628 QK
-634 KGLQDEIVDLRQ
+634 
-646 HLSGVESGDGP
+646 
-657 HHCINCSAQQMQSKL
+657 
-672 KEAVRKIS
+672 
-680 ILSQEK
+680 
-686 QQLIEMGNR
+686 
-695 LRAELGVVS
+695 
-704 KEGLQHYI
+704 
-712 SSKQCPVHTVYG
+712 
-724 ALYPKEL
+724 
-731 ANEAQHRF
+731 
-739 SALEHLQYQ
+739 
-748 LTTQELQY
+748 ELQY

-770 FPSSIESLS
+770 FPSSIERLS
-779 AGNVPSRSGEGAEL
+779 GGNVPSSGGEGAEL
-793 PEIQVQL
+793 PQIQVQM

-819 TDQSQQLSREST
+819 TNQSQQLSREST

-866 QSNIDQAVTV
+866 QSNIDQVEFKATHTAKFEESQHTVVTGDREKAPAADLTVKGTNIEVQPKLIANKSSQTHPIKSKV
-876 SGPTLASHSQRLSQI
+876 SHQMQKI
-891 RRRKKRTRDDMF
+891 RNYNVK
-903 SELMGCSRAEA
+903 
-914 TQQTQ
+914 
-919 WRENMSQYQRAH
+919 H
-931 SEREERWRQEDQQAT
+931 
-946 QTLLGL
+946 
-952 MREQTDTLRCLVD
+952 
-965 VLQDRRQEDRAP
+965 
-977 LQSICNHPPPP
+977 
-988 QSSIPPSPKV
+988 
-998 PRRRGGRVRENC
+998 
-1010 HSIPADCSRSR
+1010 
-1021 RLSFPKI
+1021 

>member
-1 MSLELKTSM
+1 METGPAQQRPAAASRATR
-10 NIFFSTL
+10 
-17 QIGSTMLQMEK
+17 STMLQMKK
-28 ELNELLVR
+28 ELNELFVR
-36 KEQEWKELQA
+36 KEQEWEKLQA
-46 RHLCFQKT
+46 CQLCFQKT
-54 TLQDTRKQ
+54 MLQDTRKK

-80 LKILEERDRELERY
+80 LRVLEERDRELERY

-126 LKETQKQEALQYQY
+126 VKETRKQEALQYQY

-151 ERLHSSKVSDI
+151 ERLHSFKVSDI
-162 DHHCEEY
+162 DHHSEEY
-169 KKLKQQLER
+169 KKLKQELER

-191 QELLVEFGA
+191 QELLVEFDA

-209 RQRADE
+209 QRQADE
-215 MSNLVLSHEL
+215 MSNLVVSHEL

-285 KLHLVYQTWQKEEE
+285 KLHLVYLTWQKEEE
-299 TFQRKLQRE
+299 TFQRKHEVLDRFAKEKDAVLVSVKEVHAEQIQKWENQIRELQICHETLEMELHRREWRHADCLREKDAVIEKLQEE

-334 QSLHEEEVKLRAELA
+334 QSLHEDEVKLRAELA

-390 ERNQYQKSEDLIQSL
+390 ERNQYHKSEDLIQSL

-411 VTAQLQ
+411 VIAQLQ
-417 EKEKKLCEMET
+417 EKEQKLCEMET

-452 GEKQMFLGGDKGVL
+452 GEKQTFLGDNKGVL
-466 GKDFPATEIQRL
+466 GKDFPAREIQRL

-494 EMETLSDQTASS
+494 EMETLSDQTPSS
-506 FPRKENIQY
+506 FPRKEKIQY
-515 TQQTANDAK
+515 RQQTATDAK
-524 AATVIFTPDYVQS
+524 ASTVIFTPDYVQS

-547 KYWIMEEQLEKA
+547 KCWIMEEQLEKA
-559 FKFSRKSSAPSHD
+559 SKFPRKSSAPSHD
-572 PSSTQHHSATPITQ
+572 PSSTQHHSAPPITQ

-592 QETNGAFC
+592 NETYGAFC
-600 AHEVFSG
+600 ADEVFSG
-607 APLKKLEARTAPLDA
+607 APLKNLEARTAHLDS

-628 QKGSVI
+628 QKDSVI
-634 KGLQDEIVDLRQ
+634 KGLQEEIVDLRQ
-646 HLSGVESGDGP
+646 QLSGVGSGDGP
-657 HHCINCSAQQMQSKL
+657 QQCMNYSTQEMQNKL
-672 KEAVRKIS
+672 KEAVRKIT

-686 QQLIEMGNR
+686 QQLIEMGNK
-695 LRAELGVVS
+695 LRAELGEVS
-704 KEGLQHYI
+704 KKGLQHYI

-731 ANEAQHRF
+731 ANEAQHRL

-748 LTTQELQY
+748 LTTRELQY
-756 AQRQRFSRLTSMIT
+756 AQQQRFSRLTSMVA

-779 AGNVPSRSGEGAEL
+779 DENVPSTCGERAEL
-793 PEIQVQL
+793 PQIQVQL

-812 KECTSSE
+812 KESTSSE
-819 TDQSQQLSREST
+819 TNQSQQLSRE

-866 QSNIDQAVTV
+866 QSNIDQEFKATHI
-876 SGPTLASHSQRLSQI
+876 AKKFEESQQNI
-891 RRRKKRTRDDMF
+891 ET
-903 SELMGCSRAEA
+903 G
-914 TQQTQ
+914 
-919 WRENMSQYQRAH
+919 
-931 SEREERWRQEDQQAT
+931 DQK
-946 QTLLGL
+946 
-952 MREQTDTLRCLVD
+952 
-965 VLQDRRQEDRAP
+965 RAP
-977 LQSICNHPPPP
+977 AADLTVKGTNFEVQPKLIANKSSQTHPIK
-988 QSSIPPSPKV
+988 S
-998 PRRRGGRVRENC
+998 
-1010 HSIPADCSRSR
+1010 
-1021 RLSFPKI
+1021 KISHQMQKIRNYNVKH

>member
-1 MSLELKTSM
+1 MLK
-10 NIFFSTL
+10 
-17 QIGSTMLQMEK
+17 MEK

-46 RHLCFQKT
+46 RQLYFQKT

-80 LKILEERDRELERY
+80 LKVLEDRDRELERY

-126 LKETQKQEALQYQY
+126 LKETRKQEALQYQY
-140 QQKLKEHQLEM
+140 QQKLNKHQLEM

-191 QELLVEFGA
+191 QELLMEFDA

-209 RQRADE
+209 QRQTDE

-273 AVKDAQIQDLEC
+273 AVKDAQIQDLER
-285 KLHLVYQTWQKEEE
+285 KLHLVYQTWPKEE
-299 TFQRKLQRE
+299 TFQRKHEVLDRFAKEKDAVLASVKEVHAEQIQKLENQIRELQISHETLEVELRRREWRHADCLKEKDTVIEKLQGE

-334 QSLHEEEVKLRAELA
+334 QSLHEEEVKLRTELSK
-349 RFQQDIERYK
+349 FQQDVERYK
-359 QQLSLAAEREQILER
+359 QQLSLAAEREQNLER

-405 STARDQ
+405 LTARDQ

-417 EKEKKLCEMET
+417 EKEQKLCEMET

-452 GEKQMFLGGDKGVL
+452 GEKQMFLGDNKGVL
-466 GKDFPATEIQRL
+466 GKDFSATEIQRL

-486 AAIAEMRK
+486 VAIAEMRK
-494 EMETLSDQTASS
+494 EMETLSDQTPSS
-506 FPRKENIQY
+506 FPRKEKIQY
-515 TQQTANDAK
+515 TQQTATDAK

-559 FKFSRKSSAPSHD
+559 SKFSKKSSAPFDD
-572 PSSTQHHSATPITQ
+572 PSSTQHHSAPPVTQ

-592 QETNGAFC
+592 QETSGAIC
-600 AHEVFSG
+600 ADEVFSG
-607 APLKKLEARTAPLDA
+607 APLKKLEARTAHLDS

-628 QKGSVI
+628 QKDTMI
-634 KGLQDEIVDLRQ
+634 KGLQEEIVDLRQ
-646 HLSGVESGDGP
+646 QLSGVGSGDDP
-657 HHCINCSAQQMQSKL
+657 HQCMNCSAQEMQSKL

-695 LRAELGVVS
+695 LRAELSVVS
-704 KEGLQHYI
+704 KEGFQHYT
-712 SSKQCPVHTVYG
+712 SSKQGPVHTVYG

-731 ANEAQHRF
+731 AHEAQHRF

-748 LTTQELQY
+748 LTTQSSKLPTQ
-756 AQRQRFSRLTSMIT
+756 
-770 FPSSIESLS
+770 PSLKSLS
-779 AGNVPSRSGEGAEL
+779 
-793 PEIQVQL
+793 
-800 ESSVRNCSPGQQ
+800 
-812 KECTSSE
+812 
-819 TDQSQQLSREST
+819 
-831 SQSQQAWM
+831 
-839 SSSGV
+839 
-844 HSSLQDIWQI
+844 I
-854 LDMGSSPSILSP
+854 LL
-866 QSNIDQAVTV
+866 
-876 SGPTLASHSQRLSQI
+876 
-891 RRRKKRTRDDMF
+891 
-903 SELMGCSRAEA
+903 
-914 TQQTQ
+914 
-919 WRENMSQYQRAH
+919 
-931 SEREERWRQEDQQAT
+931 
-946 QTLLGL
+946 
-952 MREQTDTLRCLVD
+952 
-965 VLQDRRQEDRAP
+965 
-977 LQSICNHPPPP
+977 
-988 QSSIPPSPKV
+988 
-998 PRRRGGRVRENC
+998 
-1010 HSIPADCSRSR
+1010 
-1021 RLSFPKI
+1021 

>member
-1 MSLELKTSM
+1 
-10 NIFFSTL
+10 
-17 QIGSTMLQMEK
+17 MLQTEK
-28 ELNELLVR
+28 ELNELLVW

-46 RHLCFQKT
+46 RQLCFQKT

-80 LKILEERDRELERY
+80 LRVLEERDRELERY
-94 DAMFTHLKMAE
+94 DSMFTRLKTAE

-126 LKETQKQEALQYQY
+126 IKETQKQEDLKYQY
-140 QQKLKEHQLEM
+140 QQKLKEHQLEL
-151 ERLHSSKVSDI
+151 ERLQSSKISDI

-169 KKLKQQLER
+169 KKLKQQMER

-191 QELLVEFGA
+191 QELLVEFDA
-200 EIKKREHAF
+200 EIKKKEYEF
-209 RQRADE
+209 RQQADE

-225 KVKLLTR
+225 KVKLLTK

-273 AVKDAQIQDLEC
+273 AVKDARIRDLEC
-285 KLHLVYQTWQKEEE
+285 KLHLIHLTRQKEAE
-299 TFQRKLQRE
+299 TFQEKHEVLDRFAKEKDAVLASVKEVHAEQIQKWENQIRELQISHETLEVELHRREWRHAECLREKDTVIEKLQGE
-308 LTTLKT
+308 LATLKI

-319 LAQISKETVSKDLQI
+319 LAQVSKEAISKDLQI
-334 QSLHEEEVKLRAELA
+334 QSLHEEEMKLRAELA

-359 QQLSLAAEREQILER
+359 QQLFLAAEREQILEQ

-385 RCENA
+385 RWENA

-417 EKEKKLCEMET
+417 EKEQNLCEMET

-452 GEKQMFLGGDKGVL
+452 EEKQIFLGDNKGVL
-466 GKDFPATEIQRL
+466 GKDFPSTEIQRL
-478 KEQNTSLR
+478 KDQNISLR

-494 EMETLSDQTASS
+494 EMETLSDQTPSS
-506 FPRKENIQY
+506 FPMKEKTQY
-515 TQQTANDAK
+515 TQQTAPDAE
-524 AATVIFTPDYVQS
+524 AATVLFTPDYVRS

-547 KYWIMEEQLEKA
+547 KYWIMEDQLEKA
-559 FKFSRKSSAPSHD
+559 YRFPRKSSATSHD
-572 PSSTQHHSATPITQ
+572 PSSTQLHS
-586 LHTHNF
+586 HNF
-592 QETNGAFC
+592 NETSGAFC
-600 AHEVFSG
+600 TDDVFSG
-607 APLKKLEARTAPLDA
+607 ALLKKLEARTPYWDT

-628 QKGSVI
+628 QKYSSSGCTMPNTEGSVI
-634 KGLQDEIVDLRQ
+634 KGLQEEIIDLGQ
-646 HLSGVESGDGP
+646 QLPGVGSGDGP
-657 HHCINCSAQQMQSKL
+657 HQCMNCSVQEMQSKL

-680 ILSQEK
+680 VLSQEK

-712 SSKQCPVHTVYG
+712 SSKQCPVHTISG
-724 ALYPKEL
+724 AVCPKEL
-731 ANEAQHRF
+731 ANEAQHRL

-756 AQRQRFSRLTSMIT
+756 VQRQRFSRLSSMIA
-770 FPSSIESLS
+770 FPSSIESLNGEN
-779 AGNVPSRSGEGAEL
+779 ARSSCGQGAEL
-793 PEIQVQL
+793 PQVQVQL
-800 ESSVRNCSPGQQ
+800 ESSVRNCSLEKQ

-819 TDQSQQLSREST
+819 TNQSHQLGRDSA
-831 SQSQQAWM
+831 SQSQQAWL
-839 SSSGV
+839 SPSGV
-844 HSSLQDIWQI
+844 PSSLQDIWQI

-866 QSNIDQAVTV
+866 QSNTDQEFKATH
-876 SGPTLASHSQRLSQI
+876 AAKRFEESQQNFEAGD
-891 RRRKKRTRDDMF
+891 RK
-903 SELMGCSRAEA
+903 
-914 TQQTQ
+914 
-919 WRENMSQYQRAH
+919 
-931 SEREERWRQEDQQAT
+931 
-946 QTLLGL
+946 
-952 MREQTDTLRCLVD
+952 
-965 VLQDRRQEDRAP
+965 RAP
-977 LQSICNHPPPP
+977 AADLTIKGTSFEVQPKLTANKSSHTHPMK
-988 QSSIPPSPKV
+988 S
-998 PRRRGGRVRENC
+998 
-1010 HSIPADCSRSR
+1010 
-1021 RLSFPKI
+1021 KISHQMQKIRNYNVKD